1 MRKRC
6 SSPRNYNY
14 CPEGVGNTV
23 RTCLQWSIV
32 IVSVLLISLSVS
44 MDAFAVSIAKGLA
57 IRKVGLRQC
66 LVPGLWF
73 GGFQGGMTLLGA
85 IIGTSVASLF
95 ASFGGTVAF
104 ILLAFIGFNMIREAL
119 KGEAEE
125 EGGSASLNWKQMLPA
140 AVATSID
147 ALAIGAG
154 LGMTGF
160 NIPFTVSCIAL
171 VTMAM
176 SMLGMGIGA
185 HVGGRWE
192 KPAQIAGGVILI
204 GIGFKLLMGW

>member
-1 MRKRC
+1 
-6 SSPRNYNY
+6 
-14 CPEGVGNTV
+14 
-23 RTCLQWSIV
+23 
-32 IVSVLLISLSVS
+32 